1 MKKINWLFVFQ
12 IIAHLSVVPMIM
24 YGSWYHW
31 AIAISVYFVTGS
43 IGMSGTYHR
52 LLSHKSYAAPR
63 WWQIFGTVAATLGGT
78 GSSIAW
84 VAVHRAHHRFTDTSQ
99 DPHCPHHHGV
109 FRVQFLSMFY
119 QPNIK
124 YVPDLLRDSFH
135 VAMHKYYWAVHA
147 TFATVLFAV
156 DPFAV
161 IYAWLVPSVILWHAG
176 SGVNTL
182 GHMWGWQ
189 DHNAGKDS
197 STNHPVLGVL
207 MWGEGWHNNHHADP
221 GNWEFGR
228 KWWQIDVTKQIIKLV
243 KQ

>member
-1 MKKINWLFVFQ
+1 
-12 IIAHLSVVPMIM
+12 
-24 YGSWYHW
+24 
-31 AIAISVYFVTGS
+31 
-43 IGMSGTYHR
+43 
-52 LLSHKSYAAPR
+52 
-63 WWQIFGTVAATLGGT
+63 
-78 GSSIAW
+78 
-84 VAVHRAHHRFTDTSQ
+84 
-99 DPHCPHHHGV
+99 
-109 FRVQFLSMFY
+109 
-119 QPNIK
+119 
-124 YVPDLLRDSFH
+124 
-135 VAMHKYYWAVHA
+135 MHKYYWAVHA

>member
-12 IIAHLSVVPMIM
+12 IITHLSVIPMIM
-24 YGSWYHW
+24 YGTWHHW
-31 AIAISVYFVTGS
+31 AIAIGVYFVTGS
-43 IGMSGTYHR
+43 VGMSGTYHR
-52 LLSHKSYAAPR
+52 LLSHKSYTAPR

-84 VAVHRAHHRFTDTSQ
+84 VAVHRAHHRFTDTKR

-124 YVPDLLRDSFH
+124 YVPDLLRDPFH
-135 VAMHKYYWAVHA
+135 VAMHKYYWAAHA
-147 TFATVLFAV
+147 IFAAAIFAV

-161 IYAWLVPSVILWHAG
+161 VYAWLVPSVILWHAG

-189 DHNAGKDS
+189 DRNAGKDS
-197 STNHPVLGVL
+197 STNHPVLGIL